1 MILNRKK
8 NEQKIKEFEKQ
19 LNACAKEPCKI
30 TINNQGEKGT
40 SIQLEGD
47 IKAVFVTLAGAV
59 RKILDETG
67 MEDELFEMIL
77 EASHVGEHNE

>member
-8 NEQKIKEFEKQ
+8 KEQKIKEFEEQ

-30 TINNQGEKGT
+30 TINNQGKKGT

-59 RKILDETG
+59 RKIIDETG
-67 MEDELFEMIL
+67 TEVGLFEMIL
-77 EASHVGEHNE
+77 EASNVEEHNE